1 MTYWS
6 AHTHSKF
13 SAKDALPSIDK
24 VVATAVELGYPALG
38 LTDHGSMGGSAQLY
52 KTCRKA
58 GIEPL
63 PGMEAYVAIDRAGN
77 RPQTMH
83 MGLLATSEI
92 GYRNMVGLSS
102 LAHANF
108 KYKPILDF
116 GDLAYAAENGLL
128 DGVAATTGCW
138 FGMVPTLMRDGD
150 WNSVRNVLEALR
162 GWFGSGTYVE
172 VQNHLIVDAGHDDDI
187 YGQQLLGLASVLG
200 LPMILA
206 QDSHYCHL
214 EDRPAHEEM
223 KRLMSWSTDP
233 DDAVFPGDGYHMVD
247 EEWMADHH
255 SQPIF
260 DAGMAG
266 LDDLLAKAKVVIP
279 ELDTFALRVPDTTI
293 TGDPDAEIV
302 EMCEKALAERIAD
315 GTISKSRTK
324 EYQQRLADEVDVV
337 SYAGFAGYLLFTA
350 TVTDFMRREGI
361 FFGVRGSAAGSLIN
375 WLIGITFHDP
385 IVWGLQFDR
394 FLSKDKTKPPDIDL
408 DVEHG
413 RREEVVEWLD
423 ERYTVSHIGTWLK
436 LGLKDEEDLDSG
448 EQKGSL
454 MVRWKMNA
462 RKMGRDPDR
471 RLAPS
476 EWDALL
482 GVAAFEPFQSY
493 GVHAAGLLIIPDEQ
507 AGSGIPIQYVASS
520 KTFVTA
526 FDMNDIE
533 AFGLVKLDVLGLKT
547 MTAIKTMSSMTGVD
561 IWDIPFS
568 DRKVY
573 SRIGAGNTAGMFQLD
588 GYSFTTGCQR
598 MKPHTIHEIIA
609 AQALF
614 RPAVMKSGATEQYL
628 DRRAKREP
636 VPDQHP
642 IIMEHTKDTYGVVV
656 YQEQVIN
663 VLKGIGMPI
672 EQIEAARKA
681 IKASQSAA
689 IKDAVVAMHK
699 IIAAMHDLAV
709 AKGMSEKDIEFLNV
723 SLNAYAMY
731 GFNKAH
737 ATAYGTLAYIT
748 GWFAV
753 NYPVEYW
760 VSLLNAYV
768 GDKQESAYLTAA
780 RKDGVKI
787 RSPHVNLSD
796 VHYTADVPRK
806 TIRKGLMAVKG
817 VGEKSASEL
826 ITHQPY
832 TSLVDLGARVNARR
846 VSGARSL
853 RSGHSPAACGGV
865 VAALDEAGAFTGLP
879 VQIEIEEIL

>member
-24 VVATAVELGYPALG
+24 VVERAVELGYPALG
-38 LTDHGSMGGSAQLY
+38 LTDHGTMGGSAQLY
-52 KTCRKA
+52 KACRKA
-58 GIEPL
+58 GIAPL
-63 PGMEAYVAIDRAGN
+63 PGIEAYVAVDRAGK

-83 MGLLATSEI
+83 MCLLSTSEV
-92 GYRNMVGLSS
+92 GYRNLVGLSS

-108 KYKPILDF
+108 KYKPVLDF
-116 GDLAYAAENGLL
+116 GDFAYAAENGML
-128 DGVAATTGCW
+128 DGVAVTTGCW
-138 FGMVPTLMRDGD
+138 FGMIPTLMREGS
-150 WNSVRNVLEALR
+150 WNSIRNVLEALR
-162 GWFGSGTYVE
+162 NWFGAGTYVE
-172 VQNHLIVDAGHDDDI
+172 VQNHMIVDAGHDDDL
-187 YGQQLLGLASVLG
+187 YGHQLLGLANTLG

-206 QDSHYCHL
+206 QDSHYCHV

-223 KRLMSWSTDP
+223 KRLMSWSEDP

-247 EEWMADHH
+247 QEWMIDHH
-255 SQPIF
+255 SPAIF
-260 DAGMAG
+260 QAGMAG
-266 LDDLLAKAKVVIP
+266 LEDLLSKARVSIP
-279 ELDTFALRVPDTTI
+279 ELDNFALKVPDTTI
-293 TGDPDAEIV
+293 SGDPDAEITEV
-302 EMCEKALAERIAD
+302 CGKRLEEFLAD
-315 GTISKSRTK
+315 GTISKSRAK
-324 EYQQRLADEVDVV
+324 EYRQRLADELDVV
-337 SYAGFAGYLLFTA
+337 HYAGFAGYLLFTA

-361 FFGVRGSAAGSLIN
+361 FYGVRGSAAGSLIN

-394 FLSKDKTKPPDIDL
+394 FLSKDKTKPPDVDL

-436 LGLKDEEDLDSG
+436 LGLSEQSDEEG

-462 RKMGRDPDR
+462 RKSGQDPDR
-471 RLAPS
+471 RLSPA
-476 EWDALL
+476 EWDALMD
-482 GVAAFEPFQSY
+482 VAAFEPFQSY
-493 GVHAAGLLIIPDEQ
+493 GVHAAGLLIIPDDE
-507 AGSGIPIQYVASS
+507 AASGIPTQYVASS

-547 MTAIKTMSSMTGVD
+547 MSAIRTMVTMTGVD
-561 IWDIPFS
+561 IWSIPFT

-573 SRIGAGNTAGMFQLD
+573 QRIGAGNTAGMFQLE
-588 GYSFTTGCQR
+588 GWTFTNGCQR
-598 MKPHTIHEIIA
+598 MKPRTIHEIIA

-614 RPAVMKSGATEQYL
+614 RPAVMKSGATDQYL
-628 DRRAKREP
+628 ERRAKQAT
-636 VPDQHP
+636 VPERHP
-642 IIMEHTKDTYGVVV
+642 IITEHTKDTYGVVV

-663 VLKGIGMPI
+663 ILKGIGMPI

-689 IKDAVVAMHK
+689 IKEAVVAMHK
-699 IIAAMHDLAV
+699 ISAVMHDLAK
-709 AKGMSEKDIEFLNV
+709 AKGMTDEDIEFLNV

-748 GWFAV
+748 AWFAV
-753 NYPVEYW
+753 NHPVEYW

-768 GDKQESAYLTAA
+768 GDKQEAVYLAAA

-796 VHYTADVPRK
+796 VNYTADVAKK
-806 TIRKGLMAVKG
+806 TIRKGLQAVKG

-846 VSGARSL
+846 VSGAKSL
-853 RSGHSPAACGGV
+853 RLGHSPAACGGV
-865 VAALDEAGAFTGLP
+865 VAALAEAGAFEGLP
-879 VQIEIEEIL
+879 IQMETKETT